1 MIASIILFIYLLNRI
16 ALYFKVFKLM
26 AFLTY
31 FILLFFL
38 LNVDFIHTNT
48 ILYTNFYTN
57 FATKELCL
65 TSSLVEIND
74 FVHWLCSSLLYF
86 GNDFLKNAA
95 KNFNFNWGYTICMLI
110 SIICKSFNNKSPPNV
125 PFYSFIFVTLI
136 ILKATLE
143 TKNSDTQS

>member
-1 MIASIILFIYLLNRI
+1 MIARIILFIYLLNRI
-16 ALYFKVFKLM
+16 ALDFKVFKLM

-65 TSSLVEIND
+65 TSGLAEIND
-74 FVHWLCSSLLYF
+74 FVH
-86 GNDFLKNAA
+86 
-95 KNFNFNWGYTICMLI
+95 
-110 SIICKSFNNKSPPNV
+110 
-125 PFYSFIFVTLI
+125 
-136 ILKATLE
+136 
-143 TKNSDTQS
+143 